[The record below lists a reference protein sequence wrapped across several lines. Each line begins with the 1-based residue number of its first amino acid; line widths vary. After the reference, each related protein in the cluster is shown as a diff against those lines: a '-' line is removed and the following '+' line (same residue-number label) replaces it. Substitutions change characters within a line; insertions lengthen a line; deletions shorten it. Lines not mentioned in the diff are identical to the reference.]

1 MKFLVDNL
9 ASRLVRTGNLTI
21 SYPDG
26 SSGSYGDGSGTPVH
40 MRLKTQRA
48 VRGLAIDPAYYLGHY
63 YGSGDIE
70 LAEGDMYAL
79 LRTIFT
85 GNPDFRYY
93 DTAWNKVLER
103 LRYVLRWFREKNSIG
118 RSRRNVQH
126 HYDLTGALYDLFLD
140 EDRQYSCG
148 YFERPD
154 QTLDEAQ
161 LAKKRHIA
169 SKLCI
174 NRPGQTVL
182 DIGCGWG
189 GMALYLARHLGAKV
203 TGVTLSDEQHA
214 LARQRA
220 TDGGLDDTVHFL
232 LQDYRNTE
240 GPFDRVVSVG
250 MFEHVGRPNYL
261 TFFRKSASLLK
272 KDGVMLLHT
281 IGRTDQPTANN
292 PFIEKYIFPGGYIPA
307 LSEVMQAIEKSGLAI
322 TDIEILRLHYAET
335 LRHWRERFMA
345 RREEAKALYDERFCR
360 IWEFYLAASE
370 SAFRWQNL
378 VVFQIQLVH
387 DQEAVPLLRDYIG
400 RGEDCLRQHEAS
412 SKGRPQGARQ
422 FPQEAS
428 L

>member
-21 SYPDG
+21 TYPDG
-26 SSGSYGDGSGTPVH
+26 ASTTYGDGTGAPVH
-40 MRLKTQRA
+40 LRLNTRKA
-48 VRGLAIDPAYYLGHY
+48 IWGLALDPAYYLGHH
-63 YGSGDIE
+63 YGTGDID
-70 LAEGDMYAL
+70 LLEGDMYAFL
-79 LRTIFT
+79 ETIFT

-93 DTAWNKVLER
+93 DTFLNRTIER
-103 LRYVLRWFREKNSIG
+103 CRYVLRWFREKNDI
-118 RSRRNVQH
+118 RQSRRNVQH

-140 EDRQYSCG
+140 EDRQYSCA

-154 QTLDEAQ
+154 QSLDDAQ

-169 SKLCI
+169 AKLHL
-174 NRPGQTVL
+174 NRPGQSVL

-189 GMALYLARHLGAKV
+189 GMGLYLARQLGARV

-214 LARQRA
+214 IARQRA
-220 TDGGLDDTVHFL
+220 VEGGLDDSVNFL

-240 GPFDRVVSVG
+240 GPFDRIVSVG

-261 TFFRKSASLLK
+261 TFFRKSATLLK
-272 KDGVMLLHT
+272 RDGVMLLHT

-307 LSEVMQAIEKSGLAI
+307 LSEVMQAVEKTDLAV

-335 LRHWRERFMA
+335 LRHWRKRFMA
-345 RREEAKALYDERFCR
+345 RRDKAKAIYDERFCR

-378 VVFQIQLVH
+378 VVFQLQLVH
-387 DQEAVPLLRDYIG
+387 DQQAVPLQRDYIG
-400 RGEDCLRQHEAS
+400 RGEDCLRQHEANR
-412 SKGRPQGARQ
+412 KGEQRGARQ